1 MAPTRSRTEDGASAV
16 EYGLM
21 ITGIAGVIVAG
32 VFLFGGFVAGA
43 FSHNC
48 TTVADQFTAH
58 GGPAQTCS

>member
-1 MAPTRSRTEDGASAV
+1 MAKHQTRTEDGASAV

-48 TTVADQFTAH
+48 TVVADEFTAH
-58 GGPAQTCS
+58 GGSAQTCS

>member
-1 MAPTRSRTEDGASAV
+1 MTKNPRRTEDGASAV

-21 ITGIAGVIVAG
+21 VTGIAGVIVAA

-48 TTVADQFTAH
+48 SAVADEFTAH
-58 GGPAQTCS
+58 GGAAQTC